1 MALGVKV
8 KDVHCSVCRS
18 LAERYSSG
26 ATPSSRDDNGD
37 TVARVSE
44 QQVIEQFN
52 AIRPLY
58 DQLEQVRTG
67 LLYIDVN
74 NVFTLA

>member
-26 ATPSSRDDNGD
+26 ATPSSRDDSGD

-44 QQVIEQFN
+44 QQVMEQFN

-58 DQLEQVRTG
+58 DQLEQVRSSTQC
-67 LLYIDVN
+67 I
-74 NVFTLA
+74 NVY